1 MGDKKEDMSG
11 TKSISEDPTCMTLAS
26 PPKKRGPKVGD
37 VEDLLIAKAFIAA
50 SKDSKEGNAMRGAVF
65 KEKSSTSILLP
76 FMKIHCAHLQ
86 IL

>member
-1 MGDKKEDMSG
+1 MGDEEEDMSG
-11 TKSISEDPTCMTLAS
+11 TKSISEDPTCMMLAS

-50 SKDSKEGNAMRGAVF
+50 SKDSKEGNAMRGVVF

-76 FMKIHCAHLQ
+76 L
-86 IL
+86 